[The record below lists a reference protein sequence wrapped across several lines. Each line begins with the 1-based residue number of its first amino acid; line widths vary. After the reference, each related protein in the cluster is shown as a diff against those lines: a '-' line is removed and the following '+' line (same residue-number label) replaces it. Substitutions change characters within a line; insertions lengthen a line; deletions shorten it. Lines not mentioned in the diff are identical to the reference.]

1 MGVKPAFNS
10 KLLIAQVLG
19 RGLRRPDDWKGEDPM
34 VTVFN
39 HDAWSGR
46 IKHLVNEI
54 LEIERR
60 LTSRVDPASK
70 WNFELHNLDYTRDE
84 DTSEYA
90 KKGEYRLLEE
100 GFVDLP
106 AQVEAEDVTIEFER
120 AVTGEHAKWKTE
132 IQHKTWS
139 AEEVAEQMFQ
149 RLKSIDEESKDAD
162 APKDRTACWPRSPTA
177 WKSSNWP

>member
-1 MGVKPAFNS
+1 
-10 KLLIAQVLG
+10 
-19 RGLRRPDDWKGEDPM
+19 M

-54 LEIERR
+54 LELERR
-60 LTSRVDPASK
+60 LTSRVDPSSK
-70 WNFELHNLDYTRDE
+70 WNFDLHNLNYTREE

-90 KKGEYRLLEE
+90 KKGEYRLLEQ

-106 AQVEAEDVTIEFER
+106 AQVIAEDVTIEFER
-120 AVTGEHAKWKTE
+120 AVTGEHTKFKTE

-139 AEEVAEQMFQ
+139 VEDVAEQMFQ
-149 RLKSIDEESKDAD
+149 RLKSIDEESKEAD
-162 APKDRTACWPRSPTA
+162 DPQDRTSYAKKFHSKMRGNYLRILEA
-177 WKSSNWP
+177 GKNQVRQNHG